1 MIRPKLAVCA
11 ESVVRDAETNA
22 VSVFNILEEIGA
34 SMFPVTVPKLSA
46 LFLLERGMDD
56 PEVLEWDMT
65 LSLGENEL
73 GSLVGP
79 VDFQGARLTRLIMV
93 IQGVVL
99 PEPGILTASLRSNG
113 HELGSWQIRVHQV
126 EQSQVQPVPS

>member
-1 MIRPKLAVCA
+1 MIKPKLAVCA

-34 SMFPVTVPKLSA
+34 SMFPVTVPKLST
-46 LFLLERGMDD
+46 LFLLERGVDD
-56 PEVLEWDMT
+56 PEVLECAMT

-73 GSLVGP
+73 GSFVGP
-79 VDFQGARLTRLIMV
+79 VDFQGERLTRLIIV

-99 PEPGILTASLRSNG
+99 PEPGTLTTSLLSNG
-113 HELGSWQIRVHQV
+113 QELGSWQIQVHQV
-126 EQSQVQPVPS
+126 EQPQVQPIPS